1 MSNDEASPGV
11 ICPVLVLPI
20 TRKTGISWSKS
31 RDFFFFCPETK
42 MMRVTG
48 LSLLLGKTQ
57 EAGPV
62 QLGEKKA

>member
-1 MSNDEASPGV
+1 MSSSGTSHYKKD
-11 ICPVLVLPI
+11 
-20 TRKTGISWSKS
+20 
-31 RDFFFFCPETK
+31 RDLLEQVQRLFFFCPETK

-48 LSLLLGKTQ
+48 LSLLLGKAQ

>member
-1 MSNDEASPGV
+1 MSSSGTSHYKKDGDLLEQV
-11 ICPVLVLPI
+11 QRL
-20 TRKTGISWSKS
+20 
-31 RDFFFFCPETK
+31 FFFFCPETK

-48 LSLLLGKTQ
+48 LSLLLGKAQ